1 MLYQRYKRFLNF
13 LKSLRIK
20 RKNQGN
26 GVWRIAYREGRP
38 PRSDVLGNRGFTVGF
53 MEVIEI
59 MEQHIIKRI
68 LRGGWVLTVGI
79 LILLSCYLLV
89 PLLYPFLIA
98 WLIAL
103 MLNPVVEW
111 MSEQFRMPR
120 WLSVTICLT
129 LFITSMLTVAAA
141 VVTRVVRE
149 VYNLSNS
156 MDHFLRLW
164 REFFIQLFENDK
176 VRTFLET
183 LGSLYKDNPNLQGSI
198 NSNLSSTADKITTV
212 ITNFITSFL
221 DAIVRLLS
229 SLPNVASISIIILL
243 SAFFISKDW
252 SRWMGIPARAMPASI
267 NQSMRTIWGDLKQ
280 ALFGYLRAQLF
291 LISITMFIITTGL
304 IVLRVDYAI
313 TIGLLVGIIDLLPYL
328 GVGAVM
334 IPWIVYCFAVDQG
347 SLGIGLLIVYAIV
360 LLTRQIMEPKVLAST
375 VGLDPLLMLIA
386 MFVGMQ
392 LFGFLGLIVGPVSLV
407 LLSAMKRAN
416 VFLDL
421 QTYIISGRK

>member
-1 MLYQRYKRFLNF
+1 
-13 LKSLRIK
+13 
-20 RKNQGN
+20 
-26 GVWRIAYREGRP
+26 
-38 PRSDVLGNRGFTVGF
+38 
-53 MEVIEI
+53 
-59 MEQHIIKRI
+59 MEQYIIKRI

-149 VYNLSNS
+149 VYNLSIS

-198 NSNLSSTADKITTV
+198 NSNLSSTAEKITTV

-291 LISITMFIITTGL
+291 LISITMFIIITGL

>member
-1 MLYQRYKRFLNF
+1 
-13 LKSLRIK
+13 
-20 RKNQGN
+20 
-26 GVWRIAYREGRP
+26 
-38 PRSDVLGNRGFTVGF
+38 
-53 MEVIEI
+53 MEVSGN

-68 LRGGWVLTVGI
+68 LRGGWVLTIGLLMI
-79 LILLSCYLLV
+79 LSCYILI
-89 PLLYPFLIA
+89 PLIYPFLIA

-103 MLNPVVEW
+103 MLNPVVQW

-141 VVTRVVRE
+141 AVTRIVRE
-149 VYNLSNS
+149 IYNLSVS
-156 MDHFLRLW
+156 MDHFLQLW
-164 REFFIQLFENDK
+164 REFFIRLFENDK
-176 VRTFLET
+176 VRIFLDT

-198 NSNLSSTADKITTV
+198 NSNLSSTAEKITTV
-212 ITNFITSFL
+212 VTNLITSFL

-252 SRWMGIPARAMPASI
+252 TRWMNIPAKAMPDSI
-267 NQSMRTIWGDLKQ
+267 CQPLRTIWSDLKQ

-291 LISITMFIITTGL
+291 LISITMFIITAGL

-313 TIGLLVGIIDLLPYL
+313 TIGLLIGIVDLLPYL

-334 IPWIVYCFAVDQG
+334 IPWIIYCFAIDQT
-347 SLGIGLLIVYAIV
+347 SLGIGLSIVYGIV
-360 LLTRQIMEPKVLAST
+360 LFTRQIMEPKVLAST
-375 VGLDPLLMLIA
+375 VGLDPLLLLVA

-392 LFGFLGLIVGPVSLV
+392 LFGFLGLIVGPVALV

-416 VFLDL
+416 VFQDL
-421 QTYIISGRK
+421 RTFIMNGKN

>member
-1 MLYQRYKRFLNF
+1 MLYQRYKRFLNS

-26 GVWRIAYREGRP
+26 WVWRIAYREGRP

-198 NSNLSSTADKITTV
+198 NSNLSSTAEKITTV

>member
-1 MLYQRYKRFLNF
+1 MLYQRYKRFLNS

-26 GVWRIAYREGRP
+26 WVWRIAYREGRP

-198 NSNLSSTADKITTV
+198 NSNLSSTAEKITTV

-313 TIGLLVGIIDLLPYL
+313 TLGLLVGIIDLLPYL

>member
-1 MLYQRYKRFLNF
+1 
-13 LKSLRIK
+13 
-20 RKNQGN
+20 
-26 GVWRIAYREGRP
+26 
-38 PRSDVLGNRGFTVGF
+38 

-59 MEQHIIKRI
+59 MEQYIIKRI

-149 VYNLSNS
+149 VYNLSIS

-198 NSNLSSTADKITTV
+198 NSNLSSTAEKITTV

-291 LISITMFIITTGL
+291 LISITMFIIITGL

>member
-1 MLYQRYKRFLNF
+1 
-13 LKSLRIK
+13 
-20 RKNQGN
+20 
-26 GVWRIAYREGRP
+26 
-38 PRSDVLGNRGFTVGF
+38 

-198 NSNLSSTADKITTV
+198 NSNLSSTAEKITTV

>member
-1 MLYQRYKRFLNF
+1 MLYQRYKRFLNL

-26 GVWRIAYREGRP
+26 WVWRIAYREGRP

-198 NSNLSSTADKITTV
+198 NSNLSSTAEKITTV

>member
-1 MLYQRYKRFLNF
+1 MLYQRYKRFLNV
-13 LKSLRIK
+13 KKPLRIK

-26 GVWRIAYREGRP
+26 WVWRIAYREGRP
-38 PRSDVLGNRGFTVGF
+38 SKLDVLGNRGFTVGF

-149 VYNLSNS
+149 VYNLSIS
-156 MDHFLRLW
+156 MDQFLRLW

-198 NSNLSSTADKITTV
+198 NSNLSSTAEKITTV

-252 SRWMGIPARAMPASI
+252 SRWMGIPARAIPASI

-304 IVLRVDYAI
+304 IILRVDYAI

-334 IPWIVYCFAVDQG
+334 IPWIVYCFAIDQG

-416 VFLDL
+416 VFQDL

>member
-1 MLYQRYKRFLNF
+1 
-13 LKSLRIK
+13 
-20 RKNQGN
+20 
-26 GVWRIAYREGRP
+26 
-38 PRSDVLGNRGFTVGF
+38 
-53 MEVIEI
+53 

>member
-26 GVWRIAYREGRP
+26 WVWRIAYREGRP

-421 QTYIISGRK
+421 QTYIISGKK

>member
-1 MLYQRYKRFLNF
+1 MLYQRYKRFLNS

-26 GVWRIAYREGRP
+26 WVWRIAYRKGRP

-198 NSNLSSTADKITTV
+198 NSNLSSTAEKITTV

>member
-26 GVWRIAYREGRP
+26 WIWRIAYREGRP
-38 PRSDVLGNRGFTVGF
+38 PRSDVLGNRGFTVRF

-111 MSEQFRMPR
+111 MSEQLRMPR

-149 VYNLSNS
+149 VYNLSIS

-198 NSNLSSTADKITTV
+198 NSNLSSTAEKITTV

>member
-1 MLYQRYKRFLNF
+1 
-13 LKSLRIK
+13 
-20 RKNQGN
+20 
-26 GVWRIAYREGRP
+26 
-38 PRSDVLGNRGFTVGF
+38 
-53 MEVIEI
+53 

-68 LRGGWVLTVGI
+68 LRGGWVLTIGLLMI
-79 LILLSCYLLV
+79 LSCYILI

-103 MLNPVVEW
+103 LLNPVVQW
-111 MSEQFRMPR
+111 MTEQFRMPR
-120 WLSVTICLT
+120 WLSVTICLA

-141 VVTRVVRE
+141 AVTRIVRE
-149 VYNLSNS
+149 IYNLSIS
-156 MDHFLRLW
+156 MDHFLQLW

-176 VRTFLET
+176 VRLFLDT

-198 NSNLSSTADKITTV
+198 NSNLSSTAEKITTV
-212 ITNFITSFL
+212 VTNLITTFL

-252 SRWMGIPARAMPASI
+252 ARWMDIPSKAVPDSI
-267 NQSMRTIWGDLKQ
+267 RQPLRTIWSDLKQ

-291 LISITMFIITTGL
+291 LISVTMFIITVGL

-313 TIGLLVGIIDLLPYL
+313 TIGLLIGIVDLLPYL

-334 IPWIVYCFAVDQG
+334 IPWIIYCFAIDQT
-347 SLGIGLLIVYAIV
+347 SLGIGLSIVYGIV

-392 LFGFLGLIVGPVSLV
+392 LFGILGLIAGPVALV

-416 VFLDL
+416 VFQDL
-421 QTYIISGRK
+421 RTFIINGKN

>member
-26 GVWRIAYREGRP
+26 WVWRIAYREGRP

-59 MEQHIIKRI
+59 MEQYIIKRI

-149 VYNLSNS
+149 VYNLSIS

-198 NSNLSSTADKITTV
+198 NSNLSSTAEKITTV

-291 LISITMFIITTGL
+291 LISITMFIIITGL

>member
-1 MLYQRYKRFLNF
+1 MLYQRYKRFLNS

-26 GVWRIAYREGRP
+26 WVWRIAYREGRP

-198 NSNLSSTADKITTV
+198 NSNLSSTAEKITTV

-267 NQSMRTIWGDLKQ
+267 NQSMRTIWGDLKH

>member
-1 MLYQRYKRFLNF
+1 
-13 LKSLRIK
+13 
-20 RKNQGN
+20 
-26 GVWRIAYREGRP
+26 
-38 PRSDVLGNRGFTVGF
+38 
-53 MEVIEI
+53 MEVSGN

-68 LRGGWVLTVGI
+68 LRGGWVLTIGLLMI
-79 LILLSCYLLV
+79 LSCYILI
-89 PLLYPFLIA
+89 PLIYPFLIA
-98 WLIAL
+98 WMIAL
-103 MLNPVVEW
+103 MLNPVVQW

-141 VVTRVVRE
+141 AVTRIVRE
-149 VYNLSNS
+149 IYNLSVS
-156 MDHFLRLW
+156 MDHFLQLW
-164 REFFIQLFENDK
+164 REFFIRLFENDK
-176 VRTFLET
+176 VRIFLDT

-198 NSNLSSTADKITTV
+198 NSNLSSTAEKITTV
-212 ITNFITSFL
+212 VTNLITSFL

-252 SRWMGIPARAMPASI
+252 TRWMNIPAKAMPDSI
-267 NQSMRTIWGDLKQ
+267 CQPLRTIWSDLKQ

-291 LISITMFIITTGL
+291 LISITMFIITAGL

-313 TIGLLVGIIDLLPYL
+313 TIGLLIGIVDLLPYL

-334 IPWIVYCFAVDQG
+334 IPWIIYCFAIDQT
-347 SLGIGLLIVYAIV
+347 SLGIGLSIVYGIV
-360 LLTRQIMEPKVLAST
+360 LFTRQIMEPKVLAST
-375 VGLDPLLMLIA
+375 VGLDPLLLLVA

-392 LFGFLGLIVGPVSLV
+392 LFGFLGLIVGPVALV

-416 VFLDL
+416 VFQDL
-421 QTYIISGRK
+421 RTFIMNGKN

>member
-1 MLYQRYKRFLNF
+1 MLYQRYKRFLNT

-26 GVWRIAYREGRP
+26 WVWRIAYREGRP

-198 NSNLSSTADKITTV
+198 NSNLSSTAEKITTV

>member
-1 MLYQRYKRFLNF
+1 
-13 LKSLRIK
+13 
-20 RKNQGN
+20 
-26 GVWRIAYREGRP
+26 
-38 PRSDVLGNRGFTVGF
+38 

-129 LFITSMLTVAAA
+129 LFITSILTVAAA

-198 NSNLSSTADKITTV
+198 NSNLSSTAEKITTV

-421 QTYIISGRK
+421 QMYIISGRK

>member
-1 MLYQRYKRFLNF
+1 MAHSIYRGSSSQIGRAGKP
-13 LKSLRIK
+13 RIYI
-20 RKNQGN
+20 R
-26 GVWRIAYREGRP
+26 
-38 PRSDVLGNRGFTVGF
+38 F

-198 NSNLSSTADKITTV
+198 NSNLSSTAEKITTV

-291 LISITMFIITTGL
+291 LISITMFIIITGL
-304 IVLRVDYAI
+304 IVLRVEYAI